1 MSRKS
6 RAIENQTWETWS
18 FQKANQ
24 KNLDYHDKEEFE
36 LNKELSFINYFNQ

>member
-6 RAIENQTWETWS
+6 RAIENQTWE
-18 FQKANQ
+18 ANQ
-24 KNLDYHDKEEFE
+24 KNYHDKGEFE